1 MSHRLTRDAR
11 DTDTPA
17 AMLIGWARRLSSIA
31 RRSTQPYDAVMD
43 PVKKLMSWWRGPT
56 DPETLAREAEEQ
68 RMEADRQTIKLSQGM
83 TGKGTSASLLSA
95 PTPDVLHPGSDESRK
110 SH

>member
-1 MSHRLTRDAR
+1 MN
-11 DTDTPA
+11 
-17 AMLIGWARRLSSIA
+17 
-31 RRSTQPYDAVMD
+31 
-43 PVKKLMSWWRGPT
+43 PVKTLTSWWRGPS
-56 DPETLAREAEEQ
+56 DPETLALEAEEQ
-68 RMEADRQTIKLSQGM
+68 RLHEDQQTIRLSQGI